1 MGAPI
6 HAMMYEPTDKAFNSV
21 MPALGIL
28 FHRIFPD
35 LMLKP
40 DDSFALGDDRD
51 ILQRPWCHC
60 TLHISVILKLLSQHW
75 LILIPQIETNQ
86 NKQ

>member
-6 HAMMYEPTDKAFNSV
+6 HAMMYAPTDKAFNSV
-21 MPALGIL
+21 MPGLGIL
-28 FHRIFPD
+28 FHRNFPD
-35 LMLKP
+35 LMLKL

-51 ILQRPWCHC
+51 ILQWPWCHC
-60 TLHISVILKLLSQHW
+60 TLHISVVLKLLSQPW
-75 LILIPQIETNQ
+75 LILTPQIKTNQ